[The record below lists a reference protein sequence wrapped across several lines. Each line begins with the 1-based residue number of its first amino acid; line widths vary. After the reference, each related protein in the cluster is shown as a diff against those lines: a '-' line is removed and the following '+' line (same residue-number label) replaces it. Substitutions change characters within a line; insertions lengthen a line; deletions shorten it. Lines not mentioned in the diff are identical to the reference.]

1 MLGTYVLR
9 LDWQRK
15 EWLDV
20 ENLGKKMLF
29 LGYNYSHSSMLV
41 PVDDEVGE
49 LSEFSNTIHF
59 ARDGQERCVCYFYN
73 FSKYQKLTK
82 GGF

>member
-59 ARDGQERCVCYFYN
+59 DVFVIFIILA
-73 FSKYQKLTK
+73 STK
-82 GGF
+82 SSPRADFDFD

>member
-1 MLGTYVLR
+1 
-9 LDWQRK
+9 
-15 EWLDV
+15 
-20 ENLGKKMLF
+20 
-29 LGYNYSHSSMLV
+29 MLV

-59 ARDGQERCVCYFYN
+59 AGDGQERCVCYFYN